1 MNPQDYR
8 AWYGL
13 GQTYEILR
21 LPFYSL
27 NYHKRAQLIRPDDSR
42 MLIAMGEVYEKLNRY
57 DEALRCY
64 KRARNVGDVDSFALS
79 RLARYENQFFG
90 IFLHRKFHT

>member
-13 GQTYEILR
+13 GQMYEILR
-21 LPFYSL
+21 MPFYSL
-27 NYHKRAQLIRPDDSR
+27 HFHKQAQLIRPDDSR
-42 MLIAMGEVYEKLNRY
+42 MLIAMGEVYEKLNRF

-64 KRARNVGDVDSFALS
+64 KRARSVGDIDSFALS
-79 RLARYENQFFG
+79 RLARYRIVFVN
-90 IFLHRKFHT
+90 L